1 MIMTYTIH
9 SVLLERFENKLKSF
23 QRKFA
28 KYGDGKLVYS
38 VSEPYIYE
46 FDEEQEGSIKDFDG
60 REVID
65 ITVEGEYKI
74 NEYEFVAALQFD
86 NESGRNIVN
95 GGNIPEEFLTRCACD
110 HCKTSRAR
118 SRTVVLR
125 KGDEYIQ
132 VGNSCVKDYL
142 GVNIERYASY
152 LSFWRDLEDMEEDN
166 KIMIVSARPAFS
178 VEDVLLETAW
188 RVAKSGYVSKEKA
201 WEWEVDATSSAVWNA
216 LHSHMNHEYTDE
228 HSAAVAAVVEFVNN
242 QEEDFGYVSNLKSLI
257 NNKYVTNKNFGL
269 LVSAFGYYA
278 AEMRKVER
286 EKAEQVTA
294 NSKWVGKVGDK
305 LKFVARPVLIYSMET
320 QWGYS
325 YLYRFVQDG
334 NELIW
339 KTGTWLDT
347 DIEYEVSGT
356 IKAHNEYR
364 GKKQTELT
372 RCRVKEMARKFE
384 EKKADTTVP
393 ETPEWWNMI

>member
-1 MIMTYTIH
+1 MTYTIH
-9 SVLLERFENKLKSF
+9 SMLLEKFENRLKSF

-28 KYGDGKLVYS
+28 KYGDGNLVYT

-46 FDEEQEGSIKDFDG
+46 YDSESETSIKAFDG

-74 NEYEFVAALQFD
+74 KDYEFVASLQFD
-86 NESGRNIVN
+86 SESGRNIVSGCN
-95 GGNIPEEFLTRCACD
+95 VLEMFLTRCECD
-110 HCKTSRAR
+110 HCKTARAR
-118 SRTVVLR
+118 IRTIILR
-125 KGDEYIQ
+125 KDDEYIQ

-152 LSFWRDLEDMEEDN
+152 LSFWKDLEEIAEDN
-166 KIMIVSARPAFS
+166 KILITSARPAYL

-188 RVAKSGYVSKEKA
+188 RVARCGYVSKERA
-201 WEWEVDATSSAVWNA
+201 WEMDVDSTSSAVWNA
-216 LHSHMNHEYTDE
+216 LHTHIKQEYTEE
-228 HSAAVAAVVEFVNN
+228 HKNAVKTVVEFVNN

-269 LVSAFGYYA
+269 LVSSFGYYA
-278 AEMRKVER
+278 AEMRKVAKQ
-286 EKAEQVTA
+286 KADEVTA
-294 NSKWVGKVGDK
+294 NSKWIKSVGDK
-305 LKFVARPVLIYSMET
+305 IKFVAQPVQIYSMET

-325 YLYRFVQDG
+325 YMYRFVIDG

-372 RCRVKEMARKFE
+372 RCRVKEIARKFE
-384 EKKADTTVP
+384 DKK
-393 ETPEWWNMI
+393 ETSTDVPEWWNMI

>member
-1 MIMTYTIH
+1 MTYTIH
-9 SVLLERFENKLKSF
+9 SILLERFENKLKSF

-38 VSEPYIYE
+38 VSDPYVYQ
-46 FDEEQEGSIKDFDG
+46 FDEEVEGSIKDFDG

-74 NEYEFVAALQFD
+74 NDYEFVAALQFD
-86 NESGRNIVN
+86 SESGRNIVN
-95 GGNIPEEFLTRCACD
+95 GGNVPEEFLTRCACD
-110 HCKTSRAR
+110 HCKTTRAR
-118 SRTVVLR
+118 IHTVVLR

-166 KIMIVSARPAFS
+166 KMMIVSARPAYS

-201 WEWEVDATSSAVWNA
+201 WEWGVDATSSAVWNA
-216 LHSHMNHEYTDE
+216 LHSHLNHEYTEE
-228 HSAAVAAVVEFVNN
+228 HRAAVEAVVTFVNS
-242 QEEDFGYVSNLKSLI
+242 QEEDLGYVSNLKSLI

-269 LVSAFGYYA
+269 LVSSFGYYA
-278 AEMRKVER
+278 AEMRKLER
-286 EKAEQVTA
+286 EKADQVTA
-294 NSKWVGKVGDK
+294 NSQWIQKVGDK
-305 LKFVARPVLIYSMET
+305 IKFVAQPTLIFSMET

-325 YLYRFVQDG
+325 YLYRFILDG

-372 RCRVKEMARKFE
+372 RCRVKEMARRFE
-384 EKKADTTVP
+384 EKQVDASVS
-393 ETPEWWNMI
+393 ETPDWWNMI

>member
-1 MIMTYTIH
+1 MTYTIH

-23 QRKFA
+23 QRKFT
-28 KYGDGKLVYS
+28 KYGDGKLTYS
-38 VSEPYIYE
+38 VSDPYIYE
-46 FDEEQEGSIKDFDG
+46 FNEEVEGSIKDFDG

-74 NEYEFVAALQFD
+74 NDYEFVASLQFD
-86 NESGRNIVN
+86 AESGRNIVN
-95 GGNIPEEFLTRCACD
+95 GNSVPERFLTRCACD
-110 HCKTSRAR
+110 HCKTTRAR
-118 SRTVVLR
+118 VRTVILR

-152 LSFWRDLEDMEEDN
+152 LSFWNDLEELEEDN
-166 KIMIVSARPAFS
+166 KMMIVSARPAYL

-216 LHSHMNHEYTDE
+216 LHSHINHEYTSE
-228 HSAAVAAVVEFVNN
+228 HRSAVAAVVEFVNS
-242 QEEDFGYVSNLKSLI
+242 QDEDFSYVSNLKSLL

-269 LVSAFGYYA
+269 LVSSFGYYA
-278 AEMRKVER
+278 AEMRKLER

-294 NSKWVGKVGDK
+294 NSQWVKSVGEK
-305 LKFVARPVLIYSMET
+305 IKFVAQPALIFSMET

-325 YLYRFVQDG
+325 YMYRFSLDG

-372 RCRVKEMARKFE
+372 RCRVKEMARRFQE
-384 EKKADTTVP
+384 EVTNTAT

>member
-1 MIMTYTIH
+1 MTYTIH
-9 SVLLERFENKLKSF
+9 SMLLERFENKLKTF

-46 FDEEQEGSIKDFDG
+46 FDADVDGSIEAFDG

-74 NEYEFVAALQFD
+74 KEYEFVAALQFD

-110 HCKTSRAR
+110 HCNTSRAR
-118 SRTVVLR
+118 IRTVVLR

-166 KIMIVSARPAFS
+166 KMMIVSARPAYS

-228 HSAAVAAVVEFVNN
+228 HRSAVAAVVEFVNN

-269 LVSAFGYYA
+269 LVSSFGYYA

-286 EKAEQVTA
+286 EKADQVTA

-384 EKKADTTVP
+384 EKKVDTTVP

>member
-1 MIMTYTIH
+1 MTYTIH
-9 SVLLERFENKLKSF
+9 SILLERFENKLKSF
-23 QRKFA
+23 QRKFD
-28 KYGDGKLVYS
+28 KYGDGKLIYS

-46 FDEEQEGSIKDFDG
+46 FDADVDGSIEAFDG

-74 NEYEFVAALQFD
+74 NDYEFVAALQFD
-86 NESGRNIVN
+86 SESGRNIVN
-95 GGNIPEEFLTRCACD
+95 GNNVPEQFLTRCACD
-110 HCKTSRAR
+110 HCKTTRAR
-118 SRTVVLR
+118 VRTIVLR
-125 KGDEYIQ
+125 KGNEYIQ

-152 LSFWRDLEDMEEDN
+152 LSFWNDLEELEEDN
-166 KIMIVSARPAFS
+166 KMMIVSARPAYL
-178 VEDVLLETAW
+178 VEDVLLESAW

-216 LHSHMNHEYTDE
+216 LHSHINHEYTDE
-228 HSAAVAAVVEFVNN
+228 HRASVADVVEFINS
-242 QEEDFGYVSNLKSLI
+242 QDEDFGYVSNLKSLI

-269 LVSAFGYYA
+269 LVSSFGYYA
-278 AEMRKVER
+278 AEMRKLER
-286 EKAEQVTA
+286 EKVEQVTA
-294 NSKWVGKVGDK
+294 NSQWIKSVGEKI
-305 LKFVARPVLIYSMET
+305 KFVAQPTLIFSMET

-325 YLYRFVQDG
+325 YLYRFILDG

-339 KTGTWLDT
+339 KTGTWMDT

-372 RCRVKEMARKFE
+372 RCRVKEIARKFKE
-384 EKKADTTVP
+384 EKVDTDVS
-393 ETPEWWNMI
+393 ETPDWWNMI

>member
-1 MIMTYTIH
+1 MTYTIH

-46 FDEEQEGSIKDFDG
+46 FDADVDGSIEAFDG

-118 SRTVVLR
+118 IRTVILCN
-125 KGDEYIQ
+125 GDEYIQ

-142 GVNIERYASY
+142 GVNIERYATY
-152 LSFWRDLEDMEEDN
+152 LSFWRDLEDMEEDS
-166 KIMIVSARPAFS
+166 KMMIVSARPAYL

-216 LHSHMNHEYTDE
+216 LHSHLNHEYTEE
-228 HSAAVAAVVEFVNN
+228 HRAAVKAVITFVNA
-242 QEEDFGYVSNLKSLI
+242 QEEDFGYISNLKSLI

-269 LVSAFGYYA
+269 LVSSFGYYA
-278 AEMRKVER
+278 AEMRKVAR
-286 EKAEQVTA
+286 EKADQVTA
-294 NSKWVGKVGDK
+294 NSQWVQKVGDK

-325 YLYRFVQDG
+325 YLYRFVQNG

>member
-1 MIMTYTIH
+1 MTYTIH
-9 SVLLERFENKLKSF
+9 SILLERFENKLKSF
-23 QRKFA
+23 QRKFD

-46 FDEEQEGSIKDFDG
+46 FDADVDDSIEAFDG

-74 NEYEFVAALQFD
+74 NDYEFVASLQFD
-86 NESGRNIVN
+86 SESGRNIVN
-95 GGNIPEEFLTRCACD
+95 GSNVPEQFLTRCACD
-110 HCKTSRAR
+110 HCKTTRAR
-118 SRTVVLR
+118 VRTIVLR

-152 LSFWRDLEDMEEDN
+152 LSFWRDLDDMTEDN
-166 KIMIVSARPAFS
+166 KLVIMSTRPACL

-188 RVAKSGYVSKEKA
+188 RVEQSGYINKEKA
-201 WEWEVDATSSAVWNA
+201 WDWGVDATSSAVWSA
-216 LHSHMNHEYTDE
+216 LHSHEKHEYTE
-228 HSAAVAAVVEFVNN
+228 AHKASVKAVIEFVNA

-257 NNKYVTNKNFGL
+257 NNRFVTNKNFGL
-269 LVSAFGYYA
+269 LVSSFGYYA
-278 AEMRKVER
+278 AELRRIER
-286 EKAEQVTA
+286 EKVDKVTE
-294 NSKWVGKVGDK
+294 NSQWMKAVGEKI
-305 LKFVARPVLIYSMET
+305 KFIAKPVLIYSGET

-325 YLYRFVQDG
+325 YMYRFILDG

-372 RCRVKEMARKFE
+372 RCRVKEMARRFSNL
-384 EKKADTTVP
+384 DT
-393 ETPEWWNMI
+393 

>member
-1 MIMTYTIH
+1 MTYTIH
-9 SVLLERFENKLKSF
+9 SMLLERFENKLKSF

-38 VSEPYIYE
+38 VSDPYIYQ
-46 FDEEQEGSIKDFDG
+46 FDQEVEGSIKDFDG

-74 NEYEFVAALQFD
+74 NDYEFVAALQFD
-86 NESGRNIVN
+86 SESGRNIVN
-95 GGNIPEEFLTRCACD
+95 GNNVPEEFLTRCACD
-110 HCKTSRAR
+110 HCKTNRAR
-118 SRTVVLR
+118 IRTVILR

-152 LSFWRDLEDMEEDN
+152 LSFWQDLEELEEDN
-166 KIMIVSARPAFS
+166 KMMIVSARPAYL

-216 LHSHMNHEYTDE
+216 LHSHTNHEYTDE
-228 HSAAVAAVVEFVNN
+228 HRAAVAAVVEFVNS
-242 QEEDFGYVSNLKSLI
+242 QDEDFGYVSNLKSLI

-269 LVSAFGYYA
+269 LVSSFGYYA
-278 AEMRKVER
+278 AEMRKLER

-294 NSKWVGKVGDK
+294 NSQWIKSVGEKI
-305 LKFVARPVLIYSMET
+305 KFVAQPTLIFSMET

-325 YLYRFVQDG
+325 YLYRFILDG

-372 RCRVKEMARKFE
+372 RCRVKEIARKFKE
-384 EKKADTTVP
+384 EKVDTTVS
-393 ETPEWWNMI
+393 ETPDWWNMI

>member
-1 MIMTYTIH
+1 MTYTIH
-9 SVLLERFENKLKSF
+9 SMLLDRFENKLKSF

-38 VSEPYIYE
+38 VSDPYIYQ
-46 FDEEQEGSIKDFDG
+46 FDEELEDSIKDFDG

-74 NEYEFVAALQFD
+74 KEYEFVASLQFD
-86 NESGRNIVN
+86 AESGRNIVN

-110 HCKTSRAR
+110 HCKTNRAR
-118 SRTVVLR
+118 IRTVVLR

-152 LSFWRDLEDMEEDN
+152 LSFWHDLEEMEEDN
-166 KIMIVSARPAFS
+166 KLMIVSARPAYL

-201 WEWEVDATSSAVWNA
+201 WECEVDATSSSVWNA
-216 LHSHMNHEYTDE
+216 LHSHTNHEYTDE
-228 HSAAVAAVVEFVNN
+228 HRAAVAAVVKFVNS
-242 QEEDFGYVSNLKSLI
+242 QDEDFGYVSNLKSLI
-257 NNKYVTNKNFGL
+257 NNKYITNKNFGL
-269 LVSAFGYYA
+269 LVSSFGYYA
-278 AEMRKVER
+278 AEMRKLER

-294 NSKWVGKVGDK
+294 NSQWIKSVGEKI
-305 LKFVARPVLIYSMET
+305 KFVAQPALIFSMET

-325 YLYRFVQDG
+325 YLYRFILDS

-372 RCRVKEMARKFE
+372 RCRVKEIARKFKE
-384 EKKADTTVP
+384 AKVDTTVS
-393 ETPEWWNMI
+393 ETPDWWNMI

>member
-1 MIMTYTIH
+1 MTYTIH
-9 SVLLERFENKLKSF
+9 SMLLERFENKLKSF

-38 VSEPYIYE
+38 VSDPYIYQ
-46 FDEEQEGSIKDFDG
+46 FDEEVEGSIKDFDG

-74 NEYEFVAALQFD
+74 NDYEFVAALQFD
-86 NESGRNIVN
+86 SESGRNIVN
-95 GGNIPEEFLTRCACD
+95 GNNVPEEFLTRCACD
-110 HCKTSRAR
+110 HCKTNRAR
-118 SRTVVLR
+118 IRTVILR

-152 LSFWRDLEDMEEDN
+152 LSFWQDLEELEEDN
-166 KIMIVSARPAFS
+166 KMMIVSARPAYL

-216 LHSHMNHEYTDE
+216 LHSHTNHEYTDE
-228 HSAAVAAVVEFVNN
+228 HRAAVAAVVEFVNS
-242 QEEDFGYVSNLKSLI
+242 QDEDFGYVSNLKSLI

-269 LVSAFGYYA
+269 LVSSFGYYA
-278 AEMRKVER
+278 AEMRKLER

-294 NSKWVGKVGDK
+294 NSQWIKSVGEKI
-305 LKFVARPVLIYSMET
+305 KFVAQPTLIFSMET

-325 YLYRFVQDG
+325 YLYRFILDG

-372 RCRVKEMARKFE
+372 RCRVKEIARKFKE
-384 EKKADTTVP
+384 EKVDTTVS
-393 ETPEWWNMI
+393 ETPDWWNMI

>member
-1 MIMTYTIH
+1 MTYTIH
-9 SVLLERFENKLKSF
+9 SMLLERFENKLKTF

-46 FDEEQEGSIKDFDG
+46 FDADVDGSIEAFDG

-74 NEYEFVAALQFD
+74 KEYEFVAALQFD

-95 GGNIPEEFLTRCACD
+95 GGNIPEELLTRCACD
-110 HCKTSRAR
+110 HCNTSRAR
-118 SRTVVLR
+118 IRTVVLR

-166 KIMIVSARPAFS
+166 KMMIVSARPAYS

-216 LHSHMNHEYTDE
+216 LHSHMNHKYTDE
-228 HSAAVAAVVEFVNN
+228 HRSAVAAVVEFVNN

-269 LVSAFGYYA
+269 LVSSFGYYA

-286 EKAEQVTA
+286 EKADQVTA
-294 NSKWVGKVGDK
+294 NSEWVGKVGDK
-305 LKFVARPVLIYSMET
+305 LKFVACPVLIYSMET

-384 EKKADTTVP
+384 EKKVDTTVP

>member
-1 MIMTYTIH
+1 MTYTIH

-46 FDEEQEGSIKDFDG
+46 FDADVDGSIEAFDG

-74 NEYEFVAALQFD
+74 NDYEFVAALQFD
-86 NESGRNIVN
+86 AESGRNIVN
-95 GGNIPEEFLTRCACD
+95 GSSVPEQFLTRCACD
-110 HCKTSRAR
+110 HCKMNRAR
-118 SRTVVLR
+118 VRTIILR

-152 LSFWRDLEDMEEDN
+152 LSFWNDLEELEEDN
-166 KIMIVSARPAFS
+166 KMMIVSARPAYL

-216 LHSHMNHEYTDE
+216 LHSHINHEYTDE
-228 HSAAVAAVVEFVNN
+228 HRSSVAAVVEFVNS

-269 LVSAFGYYA
+269 LVSSFGYYA
-278 AEMRKVER
+278 AEMRKLER

-294 NSKWVGKVGDK
+294 NSQWIKSVGEKI
-305 LKFVARPVLIYSMET
+305 KFVAQPTLIFSMET

-325 YLYRFVQDG
+325 YLYRFILDG

-372 RCRVKEMARKFE
+372 RCRVKEIARKFKE
-384 EKKADTTVP
+384 EKVDTTVS
-393 ETPEWWNMI
+393 ETPDWWNMI

>member
-1 MIMTYTIH
+1 MTYTIH
-9 SVLLERFENKLKSF
+9 SVLLERFESKLKSF

-46 FDEEQEGSIKDFDG
+46 FDADVEDSVEAFDG

-74 NEYEFVAALQFD
+74 NDYEFVAALQFD
-86 NESGRNIVN
+86 SESGRNIVN
-95 GGNIPEEFLTRCACD
+95 GSNVPEQFLTRCACD
-110 HCKTSRAR
+110 HCKTTRAR
-118 SRTVVLR
+118 VRTIVLR

-142 GVNIERYASY
+142 GVNIDRYASY
-152 LSFWRDLEDMEEDN
+152 LSFWNDLEELEEDN
-166 KIMIVSARPAFS
+166 KMMIVSARPAYL

-216 LHSHMNHEYTDE
+216 LHSHTNHEYTDE
-228 HSAAVAAVVEFVNN
+228 HRASVAAVVEFVNS

-269 LVSAFGYYA
+269 LVSSFGYYS
-278 AEMRKVER
+278 AEMRKLER

-294 NSKWVGKVGDK
+294 NSQWIKSVGEKI
-305 LKFVARPVLIYSMET
+305 KFVARPTQIYSMET

-325 YLYRFVQDG
+325 YLYRFILDG

-356 IKAHNEYR
+356 IKSHNEYR

-372 RCRVKEMARKFE
+372 RCRVKEMARRF
-384 EKKADTTVP
+384 KKEVDTSVP
-393 ETPEWWNMI
+393 EFPDGWDLI

>member
-1 MIMTYTIH
+1 MTYTIH
-9 SVLLERFENKLKSF
+9 SILRERFENKLKSF
-23 QRKFA
+23 QRKFT

-38 VSEPYIYE
+38 VSDPYIYE
-46 FDEEQEGSIKDFDG
+46 HDEEQEGSVADFDG
-60 REVID
+60 HEVID

-74 NEYEFVAALQFD
+74 NDYEFVAALQFD
-86 NESGRNIVN
+86 SESGRNIVN
-95 GGNIPEEFLTRCACD
+95 GGNIPERFLTRCACD

-118 SRTVVLR
+118 IRTVILR
-125 KGDEYIQ
+125 KDDEYIQ

-152 LSFWRDLEDMEEDN
+152 LSFWHDLEELEEDN
-166 KIMIVSARPAFS
+166 KMMIVSARPAYL

-228 HSAAVAAVVEFVNN
+228 HRTAVETVTAFVNA

-269 LVSAFGYYA
+269 LVSSFGYYA
-278 AEMRKVER
+278 AEMRKLDR

-294 NSKWVGKVGDK
+294 NSQWIQKVGDK
-305 LKFVARPVLIYSMET
+305 IKFVARPVQIYSMET

-325 YLYRFVQDG
+325 YMYRFILDG

-356 IKAHNEYR
+356 IKAHTEYR

-372 RCRVKEMARKFE
+372 RCRVKEMARCFDNK
-384 EKKADTTVP
+384 
-393 ETPEWWNMI
+393 